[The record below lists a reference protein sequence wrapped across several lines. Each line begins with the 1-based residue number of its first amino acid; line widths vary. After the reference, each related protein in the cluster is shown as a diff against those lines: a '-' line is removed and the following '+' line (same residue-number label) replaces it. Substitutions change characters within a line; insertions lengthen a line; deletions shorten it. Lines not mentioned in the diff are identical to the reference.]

1 MSKLTVRILTAVITF
16 SIGVAIATAWVFN
29 RTAEPG
35 IAPVEL
41 RSAAP
46 TMEMVFVLDTTGSMG
61 GLLSGAKQR
70 IWGIVNEVMQT
81 SSLSSVRVGL
91 VAYRDRG
98 DQYITQVLP
107 LTEDLDKVYSTLMDY
122 RPAGG
127 GDFEE
132 NVRRALAEGVA
143 KAGWSQSSSNHVQ
156 ILFLVG
162 DAPPHD
168 YADEPDTLT
177 TADLAVQ
184 KGIIVNTIQCG
195 TAAATKQSWE
205 AIARRGQGQYFL
217 IPQNGGVETISTP
230 YDEQLSRLGTRLGGT
245 YVAYGGGAGAE
256 GDSYRLVQKE
266 IAVRT
271 EIDVAASSPPSAAAD
286 RSVNKALNSKAYIGD
301 LLQDIENGST
311 KLASIKDEDLP
322 SELKELSAEE
332 RTKEIEKRLA
342 ERSEIR
348 KQILTLSK
356 QRTEYIATEQKKRN
370 GGAQNGFD
378 VAVSAAL
385 REQLAKKGLR

>member
-1 MSKLTVRILTAVITF
+1 MSKFTVRILTAVITF

-29 RTAEPG
+29 RTEEPA

-41 RSAAP
+41 RSDGQ

-61 GLLSGAKQR
+61 GLLTGAKQR

-81 SSLSSVRVGL
+81 SSVSSVKVGL

-107 LTEDLDKVYSTLMDY
+107 LTEDLDKVYTTLMDY

-127 GDFEE
+127 GDEAE
-132 NVRRALAEGVA
+132 NVRRALAEGVG
-143 KAGWSQSSSNHVQ
+143 KAGWSQPSSNRVQ

-177 TADLAVQ
+177 TADLAVK

-195 TAAATKQSWE
+195 TSSSTKQAWE

-217 IPQNGGVETISTP
+217 IPQNGGVEAISTP
-230 YDEQLSRLGTRLGGT
+230 YDEQLSQLGTRLGGT
-245 YVAYGGGAGAE
+245 YIAYGGGAGAE
-256 GDSYRLVQKE
+256 GEDYRVLRKE
-266 IAVRT
+266 IAAST
-271 EIDVAASSPPSAAAD
+271 ELAIATRSAPSAAAD

-311 KLASIKDEDLP
+311 KLASIKVEDLP
-322 SELKELSAEE
+322 SELKDLSPEE
-332 RTKEIEKRLA
+332 RTREIEKRLA

-348 KQILTLSK
+348 KQIISLSK
-356 QRTEYIATEQKKRN
+356 QRTEYIAREQKKRN